1 MYIYSMGFFLR
12 KFTRTPNLDKPKNDS
27 VNLYIC
33 LVSLLLFYTFKKNM
47 GGGSSFIIN
56 SLNSKLIKENCFEK
70 KRWESGL
77 ATGLPDVIRPCF
89 IF

>member
-1 MYIYSMGFFLR
+1 MFSFPIIILHFQ
-12 KFTRTPNLDKPKNDS
+12 
-27 VNLYIC
+27 
-33 LVSLLLFYTFKKNM
+33 KKL

-70 KRWESGL
+70 SQKKESGL

>member
-1 MYIYSMGFFLR
+1 MFSFPIIILHFQ
-12 KFTRTPNLDKPKNDS
+12 
-27 VNLYIC
+27 
-33 LVSLLLFYTFKKNM
+33 KKYG

-89 IF
+89 IFWSIQIYMSLNKV

>member
-1 MYIYSMGFFLR
+1 MYIYSMGFFFLR
-12 KFTRTPNLDKPKNDS
+12 KFTRTPNLDKPKNDY

-47 GGGSSFIIN
+47 GGGGSSFIIN

-70 KRWESGL
+70 KKDGSQ
-77 ATGLPDVIRPCF
+77 A
-89 IF
+89 